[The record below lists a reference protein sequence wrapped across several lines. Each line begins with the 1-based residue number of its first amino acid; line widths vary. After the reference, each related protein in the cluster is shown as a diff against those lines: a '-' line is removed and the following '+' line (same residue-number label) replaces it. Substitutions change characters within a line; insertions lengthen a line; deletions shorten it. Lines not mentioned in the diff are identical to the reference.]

1 MSEPIHNQPALDSPQ
16 TLPLLALDGVVVFP
30 HTVISLSLEDM
41 MLPVVEAALKAD
53 RLLLLVARRLDADE
67 SVPLRNQIFDVGVIV
82 RIEQS
87 GMLPGGVSGIV
98 VRGLMRAEIGSQVGH
113 QNYPRVTFT
122 RRPDVIVRTPD
133 LDALML
139 ETRATIDTVL
149 DLRPGVTQEVRNFVR
164 SIEDPGHLADN
175 TGYSPDY
182 TFAERQDLIETF
194 DLMARLTKVHDFY
207 HKQVAVLEVQAR
219 LRQEVQESAAKQ
231 QREFYLRQ
239 QMRAIQKELGE
250 DDSEM
255 AELDDLREKLAAA
268 RLSDVVRKE
277 ADRELSR
284 LQRINASSPEYQMV
298 RTYLELLAEL
308 PWNTPTGKPV
318 DIAYARQVL
327 DEDHYGL
334 SQVKERLLEYLAVR
348 QRRATLEE
356 DSGRPGREPI
366 LAFVGPPG
374 VGKTSL
380 GQSIARALG
389 RNFVRMSLGGV
400 RDEAELRG
408 FRRTY
413 IGSQPG
419 RIIQEIRRAGSS
431 DPVILLDEVDK
442 IGNDYRGDPAS
453 ALLEVLDPEQNNTFT
468 DHYLNLPFDLSQ
480 VLFIATAN
488 TWDTVPPALR
498 DRMEVIELSGYI
510 EDEKV
515 RIAQS
520 HLVPRQL
527 RANGLRPAEAEV
539 TEAALRTVIGD
550 YTREAGVRN
559 LERNIG
565 AVLRKVTKR
574 LAEGN
579 DTVTSWHGDVV
590 TSGHGDVG
598 TSGHGDTVTS
608 GHGDTV
614 TSGHGDTGTPVSD
627 TVTSG
632 HGDMVIPVSDTV
644 TSGHGAQPPEYPV
657 SLSPGQSVTV
667 SPIVV
672 DADFVRGALGRQRFY
687 NEAKE
692 RIDQPGVAT
701 GMVWTP
707 VGGDIIF
714 IEAVAV
720 EGNKELKITGQLGD
734 VMRESAETA
743 LTYVRSRS
751 RSLGIDPTFFDRH
764 AVHIHVPAGA
774 VPKDGPSAGITM
786 ATALASAA
794 TGRLVRDD
802 VAMTGEI
809 SLRGRVL
816 PIGRIKEKA
825 LGAHRAGIRTIILP
839 RRNEADLDDLPRE
852 VFAELTFVP
861 VDTLDQVLQAALL
874 PGPQVILNSILT
886 IPQTGELMQ
895 GSL

>member
-1 MSEPIHNQPALDSPQ
+1 MSEPIHMQPAPDSPQ
-16 TLPLLALDGVVVFP
+16 TMPLLALDGAVVFP
-30 HTVISLSLEDM
+30 HTVISLSLEEA
-41 MLPVVEAALKAD
+41 MLPAVDAAMKAD
-53 RLLLLVARRLDADE
+53 RQLLLVARRPDADD
-67 SVPLRNQIFDVGVIV
+67 SAPLREQLFNVGVIV

-98 VRGLMRAEIGSQVGH
+98 VRGIMRAEIGAQVAH
-113 QNYPRVTFT
+113 QSYPCFMFV
-122 RRPDVIVRTPD
+122 RRPDLIVRTPE
-133 LDALML
+133 LDALVI

-149 DLRPGVTQEVRNFVR
+149 DLRPGVTQEIRNFVR

-182 TFAERQDLIETF
+182 TFTERQDLIETL
-194 DLMARLTKVHDFY
+194 DVTARLTKVRDFY

-250 DDSEM
+250 DDTEM
-255 AELDDLREKLAAA
+255 AELDDLRERLAAA
-268 RLSDVVRKE
+268 RLSDVARKE
-277 ADRELSR
+277 ADRELGR
-284 LQRINASSPEYQMV
+284 LQRINGSSPEYQMV

-308 PWNTPTGKPV
+308 PWNTPTGKPIDV
-318 DIAYARQVL
+318 AYARWVL

-334 SQVKERLLEYLAVR
+334 AQVKERLLEYLAVR
-348 QRRATLEE
+348 QRRATLGE

-442 IGNDYRGDPAS
+442 LGNDYRGDPAS

-515 RIAQS
+515 QIAQS

-527 RANGLRPAEAEV
+527 RANGLRPAEAV
-539 TEAALRTVIGD
+539 VSAGALRTIIGD

-565 AVLRKVTKR
+565 TVLRKVTKR
-574 LAEGN
+574 LAEGAATLPN
-579 DTVTSWHGDVV
+579 WQ
-590 TSGHGDVG
+590 
-598 TSGHGDTVTS
+598 GDTVTP
-608 GHGDTV
+608 DL
-614 TSGHGDTGTPVSD
+614 
-627 TVTSG
+627 
-632 HGDMVIPVSDTV
+632 
-644 TSGHGAQPPEYPV
+644 GAQSPEPLVILAPV
-657 SLSPGQSVTV
+657 
-667 SPIVV
+667 VV
-672 DADFVRGALGRQRFY
+672 DADFVRASLGRQRFY

-701 GMVWTP
+701 GLVWTP

-714 IEAVAV
+714 VEATAV
-720 EGNKELKITGQLGD
+720 EGNKELKITGQLGE
-734 VMRESAETA
+734 VMKESAETA

-751 RSLGIDPTFFDRH
+751 RDLGIDPKFFDRH
-764 AVHIHVPAGA
+764 AIHIHVPAGA

-816 PIGRIKEKA
+816 PIGGIKEKA
-825 LGAHRAGIRTIILP
+825 MGAHRAGIRTIILP

-874 PGPQVILNSILT
+874 PGPQAILNSILT
-886 IPQTGELMQ
+886 MPHPGELMQ

>member
-579 DTVTSWHGDVV
+579 DTVTSWHGDV
-590 TSGHGDVG
+590 G
-598 TSGHGDTVTS
+598 
-608 GHGDTV
+608 
-614 TSGHGDTGTPVSD
+614 TSGHGDTGTSGHGD
-627 TVTSG
+627 TGTSG
-632 HGDMVIPVSDTV
+632 HGDMGTSGHGDMG

-816 PIGRIKEKA
+816 PIGGIKEKA

>member
-1 MSEPIHNQPALDSPQ
+1 MSETIHLPDLDTPAI
-16 TLPLLALDGVVVFP
+16 LPLIVLDGAVVFP
-30 HTVISLSLEDM
+30 HTVISLGIDDSTL
-41 MLPVVEAALKAD
+41 LAAEAALKAD
-53 RLLLLVARRLDADE
+53 RRILLAARRPDVDE
-67 SVPLRNQIFDVGVIV
+67 TAPLREQIFNVGVIA

-87 GMLPGGVSGIV
+87 GLLPGGGNGII
-98 VRGLMRAEIGSQVGH
+98 VRGLVRAELGTEIEQQG
-113 QNYPRVTFT
+113 YPRCDSTP
-122 RRPDVIVRTPD
+122 RPDVFERTPE
-133 LDALML
+133 LEALML
-139 ETRATIDTVL
+139 ETRAVIDTVL
-149 DLRPGVTQEVRNFVR
+149 DLRPGVTQEMRNFVR

-175 TGYSPDY
+175 TGYAPDY
-182 TFAERQDLIETF
+182 TFEERQDLIETF
-194 DLMARLTKVHDFY
+194 NVFDRLNKVRDFY
-207 HKQVAVLEVQAR
+207 RKQVALLEVQAR
-219 LRQEVQESAAKQ
+219 LRQDVQESAARQ
-231 QREFYLRQ
+231 QRDFYLRQ

-250 DDSEM
+250 DD
-255 AELDDLREKLAAA
+255 AEASDLDDLRSKLAAT
-268 RLSDVVRKE
+268 RLSDVARKE

-284 LQRINASSPEYQMV
+284 LQRISESSPEYQMV
-298 RTYLELLAEL
+298 RTYLEWLAEL
-308 PWNTPTGKPV
+308 PWNTPTGKPIDV
-318 DIAYARQVL
+318 GYARQVL
-327 DEDHYGL
+327 DEDHYGMTPI
-334 SQVKERLLEYLAVR
+334 KERILEYLAVK
-348 QRRATLEE
+348 QRRAAMGE
-356 DSGRPGREPI
+356 DDGRPAREPI

-419 RIIQEIRRAGSS
+419 RIIEELRRVGSS
-431 DPVILLDEVDK
+431 DPVILLDEIDK
-442 IGNDYRGDPAS
+442 LGNDYRGDPSS

-468 DHYLNLPFDLSQ
+468 DHYLNLAFDLSQ

-498 DRMEVIELSGYI
+498 DRLEVIELSGYI

-515 RIAQS
+515 HIAQT

-527 RANGLRPAEAEV
+527 RANGLRPTEV
-539 TEAALRTVIGD
+539 EFSETALRTIIGA

-565 AVLRKVTKR
+565 AVLRKVTR
-574 LAEGN
+574 GLAESEPISN
-579 DTVTSWHGDVV
+579 ADPVFNI
-590 TSGHGDVG
+590 
-598 TSGHGDTVTS
+598 
-608 GHGDTV
+608 
-614 TSGHGDTGTPVSD
+614 TP
-627 TVTSG
+627 
-632 HGDMVIPVSDTV
+632 
-644 TSGHGAQPPEYPV
+644 
-657 SLSPGQSVTV
+657 
-667 SPIVV
+667 
-672 DADFVRGALGRQRFY
+672 DFVRSALGRQRFY

-701 GMVWTP
+701 GLVWTP

-714 IEAVAV
+714 IEASAV
-720 EGNKELKITGQLGD
+720 EGNRELKITGQLGE
-734 VMRESAETA
+734 VMRESAEAA

-751 RSLGIDPTFFDRH
+751 REMGIDPTFFDRH
-764 AVHIHVPAGA
+764 AIHIHVPAGA
-774 VPKDGPSAGITM
+774 VPKDGPSAGITI

-816 PIGRIKEKA
+816 PIGGIKEKA

-852 VFAELTFVP
+852 VFDEMTFIP
-861 VDTLDQVLQAALL
+861 VETLDQVLQAALQ
-874 PGPQVILNSILT
+874 PVARLNGLLAPRVPET
-886 IPQTGELMQ
+886 QYAAE
-895 GSL
+895 

>member
-1 MSEPIHNQPALDSPQ
+1 MSEPIQTAEHAAEQP
-16 TLPLLALDGVVVFP
+16 TLPLIALDGAVVFP
-30 HTVISLSLEDM
+30 HTVISLSLDDA
-41 MLPVVEAALKAD
+41 MLPAIEAAMKAD
-53 RLLLLVARRLDADE
+53 RQILLVARRPEADE
-67 SVPLRNQIFDVGVIV
+67 AAPLREQIFDVGVIA

-87 GMLPGGVSGIV
+87 GMLPSGVSGVV
-98 VRGLMRAEIGSQVGH
+98 VRGQVRATIGAQSAQEG
-113 QNYPRVTFT
+113 YPRFAFVL
-122 RRPDVIVRTPD
+122 RPDVIINTPE
-133 LDALML
+133 LAALIV
-139 ETRATIDTVL
+139 EARATIDTVL
-149 DLRPGVTQEVRNFVR
+149 DLRPGVTQEIRNFVR

-194 DLMARLTKVHDFY
+194 DIMDRLTKVRDFY
-207 HKQVAVLEVQAR
+207 RKQIAMLEVQSR
-219 LRQEVQESAAKQ
+219 LRQEVHEGAAKQ

-250 DDSEM
+250 DDVET
-255 AELDDLREKLAAA
+255 AELDDLREKLAGA
-268 RLSDVVRKE
+268 RLSEVARKE

-298 RTYLELLAEL
+298 RTYLEWLAEL
-308 PWNTPTGKPV
+308 PWNTPTGTPIDV
-318 DIAYARQVL
+318 AYAGKIL
-327 DEDHYGL
+327 DEDHFGL
-334 SQVKERLLEYLAVR
+334 EKIKERILEYLAVK
-348 QRRATLEE
+348 QRRAALG
-356 DSGRPGREPI
+356 DDGGRSGREPI

-400 RDEAELRG
+400 HDEAELRG

-419 RIIQEIRRAGSS
+419 RIIQELRRVGSS

-442 IGNDYRGDPAS
+442 LGNDYRGDPAS

-468 DHYLNLPFDLSQ
+468 DHYLNLPFDLSK

-520 HLVPRQL
+520 HLVPRQM

-539 TEAALRTVIGD
+539 TDAALRTIIGD

-574 LAEGN
+574 MAEGEPVLN
-579 DTVTSWHGDVV
+579 DATAEAVSIPQAEFNIQHSTFNI
-590 TSGHGDVG
+590 
-598 TSGHGDTVTS
+598 
-608 GHGDTV
+608 
-614 TSGHGDTGTPVSD
+614 TP
-627 TVTSG
+627 
-632 HGDMVIPVSDTV
+632 
-644 TSGHGAQPPEYPV
+644 
-657 SLSPGQSVTV
+657 
-667 SPIVV
+667 
-672 DADFVRGALGRQRFY
+672 DFVRAALGRQRFY

-714 IEAVAV
+714 IEATAV
-720 EGNKELKITGQLGD
+720 EGPRELKITGQLGE
-734 VMRESAETA
+734 VMKESAEAA
-743 LTYVRSRS
+743 LTYVRSRA
-751 RSLGIDPTFFDRH
+751 RDLGIDPKFFEDH

-816 PIGRIKEKA
+816 PIGGIKEKA

-839 RRNEADLDDLPRE
+839 RRNEADLDDLPRA
-852 VFAELTFVP
+852 VFDELTFVP
-861 VDTLDQVLQAALL
+861 VDTLDQVLQAALQPTATL
-874 PGPQVILNSILT
+874 GGLLT
-886 IPQTGELMQ
+886 MSQPELMQ
-895 GSL
+895 R